1 MDVLEILKKDW
12 KKKDHSFDQITEKEI
27 YGMLHKR
34 SSSIVK
40 LIFIISVFEIVL
52 WTVFGLFNTDEEYL
66 KKLEVLHL
74 KETIYVMTYI
84 NYGIVLLFIYAFYRN
99 HKKISATDS
108 IKKLMSSILNTR
120 KTVKYY
126 IWYNLAMIF
135 ISIMLFFIFFMKFD
149 PKIIE
154 IIDSLNEK
162 MNVNGFYMISFTIL
176 FICSLGILGLFWLFY
191 KLIYGVLLKRLNSN
205 YEELEKLDL

>member
-1 MDVLEILKKDW
+1 
-12 KKKDHSFDQITEKEI
+12 
-27 YGMLHKR
+27 
-34 SSSIVK
+34 
-40 LIFIISVFEIVL
+40 
-52 WTVFGLFNTDEEYL
+52 
-66 KKLEVLHL
+66 
-74 KETIYVMTYI
+74 
-84 NYGIVLLFIYAFYRN
+84 
-99 HKKISATDS
+99 
-108 IKKLMSSILNTR
+108 
-120 KTVKYY
+120 
-126 IWYNLAMIF
+126 
-135 ISIMLFFIFFMKFD
+135 MKFD